1 MNEEKKAIASLI
13 HWSDGVDKERIERW
27 LKKLQD
33 EGHIQSQETHE
44 YNPSWGSPC
53 WYIP

>member
-1 MNEEKKAIASLI
+1 MENTNIASLI
-13 HWSDGVDKERIERW
+13 FWKSIEEKERIERW

-33 EGHIQSQETHE
+33 EGHIESHSTHE
-44 YNPSWGSPC
+44 YNPSYGEPV